1 MFLGLTVNGIVI
13 HAILK
18 VQEIFFDQDMA
29 LNPSHAA
36 TAQLVLAGFT
46 GVTGWHYNLSQP
58 HIVTHSYRGKDTF
71 PAAAL

>member
-1 MFLGLTVNGIVI
+1 MFLGLTVNGVVI
-13 HAILK
+13 HIILK

-29 LNPSHAA
+29 LNASSAA
-36 TAQLVLAGFT
+36 TSQLVTVGI
-46 GVTGWHYNLSQP
+46 GWHYNLSQP